1 MHNQPSFGLKLCFFL
16 RGEVAFCSQE
26 CRQHKM
32 NLDELREKKCSTP
45 GGGGSGGGSDQS
57 GKSST
62 IAAA

>member
-1 MHNQPSFGLKLCFFL
+1 LFLL

-26 CRQHKM
+26 CRQHQM

-45 GGGGSGGGSDQS
+45 AGGGSGGGSDPS